1 MKNLSE
7 KLKKLLAEA
16 ARRKVLL
23 PNRILAKIT
32 AAETANGGR
41 KLTFKEFVTIVN
53 PRYQWFKHCEVLGNV
68 LQDVADGEISR
79 LMIFMPPRH
88 GKSEE
93 TSRLFSAY
101 YLYIFPEKWVG
112 LCSYGAG
119 LAYTLSRSAKDNFL
133 SAGGELRGD
142 AKSVKQWQTVAGGGL
157 WAAGVGG
164 DITGKGFHLGIIDD
178 PLKNSEEAASDKIRE
193 KQKEWYSSTF
203 YTREEPGGG
212 AIIFILTRWNED
224 DLAGW
229 QLAEEL
235 SAEEGETEN
244 WHVVNLPAI
253 CEEEQA
259 EFPATCT
266 VEKDWRKPGEA
277 LCPERFDLSK
287 LKRIASKVGV
297 YFWNAL
303 FQQSPRPRD
312 GGMFKRSWFK
322 IVGAVP
328 VGCTFVRYWDKA
340 GSDKKGDYTAGVL
353 MARAADGSF
362 FVVDVVRGQWAAT
375 EREKIIVQT
384 AELDRRRIG
393 APAVVDGQDL
403 DDDAS
408 YTIWVEQEGGSGGK
422 ESATATVRRLAGHS
436 VQSETVSGKKET
448 RADPFAAQGGAG
460 NVSLVRGDWNEPYL
474 KELTVFPNGK
484 NDDQV
489 DASSGAFNKL
499 ALGSVWEWN

>member
-1 MKNLSE
+1 MNLSP

-16 ARRKVLL
+16 VRRGIPLPKSVLKVLFADAE
-23 PNRILAKIT
+23 AK
-32 AAETANGGR
+32 AGR
-41 KLTFKEFVTIVN
+41 KLTFKEFVSLVN
-53 PRYQWFKHCEVLGNV
+53 PRYKWFKHCEVLGNV
-68 LQDVADGEISR
+68 LQRVADGEISR

-101 YLYIFPEKWVG
+101 YLYLHPERFVG
-112 LCSYGAG
+112 ICSYAAA
-119 LAYTLSRSAKDNFL
+119 LAYTLSRASQEFFL
-133 SAGGELRGD
+133 SAGGLLNPR
-142 AKSVKQWQTVAGGGL
+142 AKGVQHWQTTEGGGA

-164 DITGKGFHLGIIDD
+164 PITGKGFHVGIIDD
-178 PLKNSEEAASDKIRE
+178 PLKNAEEAASDKIRE

-229 QLAEEL
+229 QLVEEL
-235 SAEEGETEN
+235 AAEDDEKEN
-244 WHVVNLPAI
+244 WHIVNFPAI
-253 CEEEQA
+253 CEEEKP
-259 EFPATCT
+259 EFPASCT

-277 LCPERFDLSK
+277 LCPERFDLEK

-303 FQQSPRPRD
+303 FQQRPRPRD

-340 GSDKKGDYTAGVL
+340 GSDGKGDYTAGVL
-353 MARAADGSF
+353 MARAPDGSF
-362 FVVDVVRGQWAAT
+362 YVVDVVRDQWEAT
-375 EREKIIVQT
+375 EREKVIVQT
-384 AELDRRRIG
+384 ADLDRQRIG
-393 APAVVDGQDL
+393 APAIVDGEPL
-403 DDDAS
+403 DDDSS
-408 YTIWVEQEGGSGGK
+408 YKIWVEQEGGSGGK
-422 ESATATVRRLAGHS
+422 ESAMATVRRLSGHS
-436 VQSETVSGKKET
+436 VQSEVVSGKKET
-448 RADPFAAQGGAG
+448 RADPFAAQAGAG
-460 NVSLVRGDWNEPYL
+460 NVFLVRGDWNEAYL

-489 DASSGAFNKL
+489 DGSSGAFNKL
-499 ALGSVWEWN
+499 ALGSIWEWD

>member
-1 MKNLSE
+1 MNLSP

-16 ARRKVLL
+16 VRRGIKLPNSVLKVLV
-23 PNRILAKIT
+23 AD
-32 AAETANGGR
+32 AEANAGR
-41 KLTFKEFVTIVN
+41 KLTFKEFVSIVN
-53 PRYQWFKHCEVLGNV
+53 PRYKWFKHCEVLGDV
-68 LQDVADGEISR
+68 LQRVADGKISR

-101 YLYIFPEKWVG
+101 YLYRFPEKWVG
-112 LCSYGAG
+112 VCSYAAD
-119 LAYTLSRSAKDNFL
+119 LAYTLSRASKDFFLAAGGLLNSSAK
-133 SAGGELRGD
+133 A
-142 AKSVKQWQTVAGGGL
+142 VKHWQTAEGGGL

-164 DITGKGFHLGIIDD
+164 PITGKGFHVGIIDD
-178 PLKNSEEAASDKIRE
+178 PLKNAEDAASDKIRE

-229 QLAEEL
+229 QLTEEL
-235 SAEEGETEN
+235 TAADDEKEN
-244 WHVVNLPAI
+244 WHIINFPAI
-253 CEEEQA
+253 CEEEKPV
-259 EFPATCT
+259 FPPSCT

-277 LCPERFDLSK
+277 LCPERFDLAK
-287 LKRIASKVGV
+287 LKRIASKVGI

-340 GSDKKGDYTAGVL
+340 GSDKQGDYTAGVL
-353 MARAADGSF
+353 IARAPDGSF
-362 FVVDVVRGQWAAT
+362 YVVDVVRGQWEAT
-375 EREKIIVQT
+375 EREAIIVQT
-384 AELDRRRIG
+384 AELDRQRIG
-393 APAVVDGQDL
+393 VPSLVDGEDL
-403 DDDAS
+403 DEDS
-408 YTIWVEQEGGSGGK
+408 NYTIWVEQEGGSGGK

-436 VQSETVSGKKET
+436 VHSETVSGKKEV
-448 RADPFAAQGGAG
+448 RADPFAAQAGVG

-489 DASSGAFNKL
+489 DGSSGAFNKL
-499 ALGSVWEWN
+499 ALGSVWEWD